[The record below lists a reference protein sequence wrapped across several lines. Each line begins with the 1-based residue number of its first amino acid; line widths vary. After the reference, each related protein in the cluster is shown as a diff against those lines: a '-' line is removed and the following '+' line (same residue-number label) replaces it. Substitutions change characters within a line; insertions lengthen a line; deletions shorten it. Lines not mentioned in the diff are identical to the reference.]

1 MSVAKEEVSLI
12 LQPEELPVQR
22 QVVWCSDLVMI
33 HEATLLQFFSISVPS
48 PFRRRGPDSPLNLTE
63 ALQLEHYIQFC
74 PQDEGIFN
82 FKSLNMALKLLWG
95 AFC

>member
-48 PFRRRGPDSPLNLTE
+48 PLSLFKEEGSRFTT
-63 ALQLEHYIQFC
+63 QF
-74 PQDEGIFN
+74 D
-82 FKSLNMALKLLWG
+82 
-95 AFC
+95 